1 MFFNAKSGRLELS
14 GGKMEYIRFGSG
26 AQVLVML
33 PGLGESLQSIKGTAI
48 PMALLYREFAR
59 EFTVYAFGRK
69 LPLHDGCTTRD
80 MARDQAEA
88 MERLGIEKAH
98 ILGVSMGGMI
108 AQWLAIDHPEKVDRL
123 VLAVTSA
130 EPNPILTESIEEW
143 VSLAE
148 AGDAAQFMRSNL
160 RRMYSDAY
168 CRKNLW
174 LAPIVGRLTKP
185 KSYER
190 FFLQSRA
197 CLTHNAADR
206 LSRIGAKTLVLGGEQ
221 DKTLGGEASRRIA
234 AEIPGAQL
242 ILYPQWGHALYEEE
256 KTFNRTVLDFLRSN
270 APL

>member
-1 MFFNAKSGRLELS
+1 MLFGAKNGSVELS
-14 GGKMEYIRFGSG
+14 GGKMDYVRFGRG
-26 AQVLVML
+26 AQVLIML

-48 PMALLYREFAR
+48 PMALLYREFAG
-59 EFTVYAFGRK
+59 EFTVYLFSRK
-69 LPLHDGCTTRD
+69 YPLADGYTTRD

-88 MERLGIEKAH
+88 MERLGIPRAH
-98 ILGVSMGGMI
+98 IFGVSMGGMI

-130 EPNPILTESIEEW
+130 EPNPVLTGSIEEW
-143 VSLAE
+143 VSLAQAE
-148 AGDAAQFMRSNL
+148 DAAEFMRSNL
-160 RRMYSDAY
+160 RRMYSEDY

-190 FFLQSRA
+190 FFAQSKA
-197 CLTHNAADR
+197 CLSHNAAEG

-221 DKTLGGEASRRIA
+221 DKTLGGEASRHIA

-242 ILYPQWGHALYEEE
+242 KLYPQWGHGLYEEE
-256 KTFNRTVLDFLRSN
+256 KTFNRTVLGFLK
-270 APL
+270 